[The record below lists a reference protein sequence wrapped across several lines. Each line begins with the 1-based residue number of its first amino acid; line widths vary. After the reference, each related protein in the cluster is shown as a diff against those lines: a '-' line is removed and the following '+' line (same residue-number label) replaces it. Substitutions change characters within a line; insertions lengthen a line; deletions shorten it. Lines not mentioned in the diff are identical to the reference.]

1 MDSVALRRISWHLSD
16 DKNTLSVMCIV
27 CKAFNAA
34 FSPELYRKLTISSV
48 FDIRDVDRE
57 NDAIVSSI
65 CTLLLYRISD
75 VFKTFYDKVVSSCL
89 PRNVPHVQ
97 EFEVVGLFIMQ
108 ST

>member
-1 MDSVALRRISWHLSD
+1 MDTEALRRIAWQLSD
-16 DKNTLSVMCIV
+16 DKTTLSTLCSV

-57 NDAIVSSI
+57 NEAIVSSI
-65 CTLLLYRISD
+65 FALLLYRISD
-75 VFKTFYDKVVSSCL
+75 VFKTFYDKVTSSCL
-89 PRNVPHVQ
+89 PRNAPHVQ
-97 EFEVVGLFIMQ
+97 EFEVVGLFIIQ